1 MAEAANKIA
10 TYEDV
15 LAAPPNKVA
24 EIVDGKLF
32 LSPRPASPHALAAS
46 AIAEELGPPFKR
58 GRGGPG
64 GWVIV
69 YEPELHLASDVLVPD
84 LTGWRRTRMPL
95 APNAPFFTLAPDWIC
110 EVLSPGSA
118 RLDRKGKMPIYGRE
132 GVRNAWLVDP
142 VERTLEVYRLVEQ
155 RWSLLATF
163 ADEERVRAEPFDA
176 IELDLA
182 ILWADVERSPVR

>member
-1 MAEAANKIA
+1 MGQGVYTSMPMLIAEELNVDLRSVKVAI
-10 TYEDV
+10 
-15 LAAPPNKVA
+15 APPNKVA
-24 EIVDGKLF
+24 EIVDGELF

-84 LTGWRRTRMPL
+84 LAGWRRTRMPL

-118 RLDRKGKMPIYGRE
+118 RLDRKGKMPIYGPE
-132 GVRNAWLVDP
+132 GVPNAWLVDP
-142 VERTLEVYRLVEQ
+142 IGAGGY
-155 RWSLLATF
+155 
-163 ADEERVRAEPFDA
+163 
-176 IELDLA
+176 
-182 ILWADVERSPVR
+182 